1 MAAESNFQRK
11 VVQWLKQ
18 KGCYV
23 MVITAQPGIPDGC
36 PDVIAL
42 IDGGGWVAL
51 ECKASSKAKFQPLQ
65 KPTIAKLDKMFYSKA
80 VYPENWNEIKKE
92 LEQII

>member
-1 MAAESNFQRK
+1 MTKESTFQATVIRY
-11 VVQWLKQ
+11 LKA

-23 MVITAQPGIPDGC
+23 IKTGGLGTPDGC

-51 ECKASSKAKFQPLQ
+51 EIKASKTSKFQPLQ
-65 KPTIAKLDKMFYSKA
+65 KKTIEKLNEMYYSK
-80 VYPENWNEIKKE
+80 VIYPAIWNETKKE
-92 LEQII
+92 LETIL